1 MKITEHY
8 FKSSRHETF
17 YLAAGKEDDP
27 LIYLIHGWPDLSL
40 GWIKQI
46 SFLAKLGYRV
56 IAPDMRGYG
65 RSTIHQNHS
74 DYCQKEI
81 VKDMLEL
88 HSSFTKQKAVWIG
101 HDWGSLVVW
110 NIGLHHQDKV
120 EALGSLCVPFGWGG
134 HPDSLSLIH
143 I

>member
-17 YLAAGKEDDP
+17 YLAAGNLDDP
-27 LIYLIHGWPDLSL
+27 LIYLLHGWPDLSI
-40 GWIKQI
+40 GWMKQI
-46 SFLAKLGYRV
+46 SYLANLGYRV

-88 HSSFTKQKAVWIG
+88 HSSFNKEKAIWIG

-110 NIGLHHQDKV
+110 NI
-120 EALGSLCVPFGWGG
+120 
-134 HPDSLSLIH
+134 
-143 I
+143 